1 MQFQNKNQIA
11 WLTALTLLFSY
22 AEMLLPRTVPFFRL
36 GLGNAVILAALNLN
50 LNFSSFFL
58 LTILKSISASL
69 MAGTLFSPFLLL
81 SLTQSVFSGL
91 LMYFLFRLNRLFRHR
106 PLSLYGISLAGA
118 AFSALVQIFLSSL
131 YLGAG
136 TMSLLGPML
145 LFSVLSGI
153 ITAITAEFF
162 FDLKDGESLP
172 LVTAKTAV
180 SQGSTTVLSSTTPS
194 AGTPRNAPSRRNTVI
209 LASAILIFAAS
220 VFFIKPLIILA
231 AAMLISL
238 ILQKISGRKIQ
249 LLPHLSLWL
258 FVIIS
263 SLFLPEGKIIYK
275 IGNLPVTQ
283 GALLSGI
290 TKAIRLSTVS
300 ALSQCAAG
308 LRPSGNSLI
317 AITLDYYRQMQD
329 TFQKASG
336 NLIHRIRKAV
346 NQHIPQQNQKEQ

>member
-36 GLGNAVILAALNLN
+36 GLGNAVILAALN

-145 LFSVLSGI
+145 FFSVLSGI

-180 SQGSTTVLSSTTPS
+180 SPGSTTVLSSTTPS
-194 AGTPRNAPSRRNTVI
+194 AGTPRNAPDGTLLWI
-209 LASAILIFAAS
+209 Y
-220 VFFIKPLIILA
+220 
-231 AAMLISL
+231 
-238 ILQKISGRKIQ
+238 LQKYAKSA
-249 LLPHLSLWL
+249 
-258 FVIIS
+258 
-263 SLFLPEGKIIYK
+263 FL
-275 IGNLPVTQ
+275 T
-283 GALLSGI
+283 
-290 TKAIRLSTVS
+290 
-300 ALSQCAAG
+300 
-308 LRPSGNSLI
+308 
-317 AITLDYYRQMQD
+317 
-329 TFQKASG
+329 
-336 NLIHRIRKAV
+336 
-346 NQHIPQQNQKEQ
+346 